1 MTAAGQP
8 RITWPPKAVDMLREL
23 WKAGATGKQ
32 IAEQIN
38 AALGT
43 KLTKSAVISKTHRL
57 LDLNGRP
64 SPIKAKKPTRLNH
77 RPAAKSRDPR
87 RLQKPLAGREED
99 HRAKLPARPEAASE
113 AVRANGGCAWLEG
126 ERPNW
131 TRCGEPC
138 LQGSSWCPSHHGRV
152 FQTGILGDPR
162 KTNAWKSG
170 SAGMTATRESRKHF
184 NKHTDSKWGL

>member
-1 MTAAGQP
+1 MAKTRYSISLWTPEADA
-8 RITWPPKAVDMLREL
+8 RLKEL
-23 WKAGATGKQ
+23 WRAGKTGSQ
-32 IAEQIN
+32 IA
-38 AALGT
+38 ALMG
-43 KLTKSAVISKTHRL
+43 LKSRGAVIGRVHRL
-57 LDLNGRP
+57 KLDKRP
-64 SPIKAKKPTRLNH
+64 SPVRH
-77 RPAAKSRDPR
+77 EVRMAAKSAAARKERDPR
-87 RLQKPLAGREED
+87 RLDKPLAGREED

-152 FQTGILGDPR
+152 FQTGTLGDPR